1 MPKSS
6 AELLTETR
14 LESGVNVIKETS
26 KLLPLTPGVY
36 RMLNNQGEALYVGKA
51 RQLKKR
57 VQSYT
62 RVQILP
68 IRLQRMIAE
77 TAKLEVILTNT
88 ETEALLL
95 ESNLIKQLAP
105 PYNIL
110 LRDDK
115 SFAYIKLSDH
125 PFPLLFKH
133 RGGIDHSG
141 DYYGPFAS
149 TGAVNGTLEALYKI
163 FKLRSCSDAEFKN
176 RTRPCLQYHIQR
188 CSAPCVK
195 YISQEDY
202 AKDVENVREFL
213 GKKSHNLLDALG
225 KEMQEASDRLDFEVA
240 AKCRDKIRFL
250 STIQQQQGINIHGF
264 QDADIMGMVQ
274 EGNQTCIQVFFF
286 RNGCNYG
293 SKPFFITHH
302 GDETKGEVISA
313 FIMQFYQEHG
323 VPSLVLVN
331 EAPHEL
337 KLIEGALGARSSKNV
352 SILKPERG
360 LRRKIIDQAI
370 LNSQEALKR
379 MLMNQKNFLSHLKQ
393 IKDYFH
399 LTEVPRRIEVYDNS
413 HLFGKDAYGA
423 MVVFLEDGFDK
434 KSYRKFKISA
444 SEVDRGGDDF
454 AMMREVIMR
463 RMRKDEGGDVAH
475 KPDLMIIDG
484 GKGQLSAVQEALREL
499 DVEIPVIAM
508 SKGPDRNAGNEVFH
522 QTGQVPLH
530 LKKNDPVLYFLQRLR
545 DEAHRYVIT
554 AHRKKRVA
562 NIEKSKIDDIP
573 GVGAQ
578 RKKALL
584 RHFGSS
590 YNVSRA
596 GLEDLVVVKGIDKNL
611 AQTIYAFFHSKV

>member
-1 MPKSS
+1 MPKNESNIS
-6 AELLTETR
+6 HETK
-14 LESGVNVIKETS
+14 LENGINVIKEALKS
-26 KLLPLTPGVY
+26 LPLAPGVY
-36 RMLNNQGEALYVGKA
+36 RMLNKQSDALYVGKA

-62 RVQILP
+62 RVQNLP
-68 IRLQRMIAE
+68 IRLQRMVAE
-77 TAKLEVILTNT
+77 TVKLEVILTQT

-125 PFPLLFKH
+125 PFPLLSKH

-163 FKLRSCSDAEFKN
+163 FKLRSCSDSEFKN

-188 CSAPCVK
+188 CSGPCVEF
-195 YISQEDY
+195 ISKEDY
-202 AKDVENVREFL
+202 AKDVHNVRAFL
-213 GKKSHNLLDALG
+213 GKKNHNLLDELG
-225 KEMQEASDRLDFEVA
+225 QEMQEASDQLDFETA

-264 QDADIMGMVQ
+264 QDADIMGLVQ
-274 EGNQTCIQVFFF
+274 DGNQTCIQVFFF
-286 RNGCNYG
+286 RNGCNFG

-302 GDETKGEVISA
+302 GNETKSEVMSA
-313 FIMQFYQEHG
+313 FIMQFYHEHG

-331 EAPHEL
+331 ESPHEL
-337 KLIEGALGARSSKNV
+337 KLIEAALGSRSGKNV

-360 LRRKIIDQAI
+360 LRRKVIDQAI
-370 LNSQEALKR
+370 FNSQEALKR
-379 MLMNQKNFLSHLKQ
+379 KLMDETSFRIHLEKLRE
-393 IKDYFH
+393 YFH
-399 LTEVPRRIEVYDNS
+399 LPAVPQRIEIYDNS

-423 MVVFLEDGFDK
+423 MVVFYKDGFDK
-434 KSYRKFKISA
+434 KSYRKFKITA
-444 SEVDRGGDDF
+444 PEGDGGGDDF
-454 AMMREVIMR
+454 AMMREVMMR
-463 RMRKDEGGDVAH
+463 RMRKDDAGDVAH

-484 GKGQLSAVQEALREL
+484 GKGQLSAVLEALRVL
-499 DVEIPVIAM
+499 DVKIPVVAM
-508 SKGPDRNAGNEVFH
+508 SKGPDRNAGNEIFH
-522 QTGQVPLH
+522 QVGQAEMQLE
-530 LKKNDPVLYFLQRLR
+530 KNDPVLYFLQRLR

-562 NIEKSKIDDIP
+562 NIEKSRIDDIP

-596 GLEDLVVVKGIDKNL
+596 GLDDLVTVKGIDRNL